1 MTNKMRHGILQRNHK
16 KFTEIYI
23 KVHWYLLK
31 YFLQTKTY
39 SSVDKGV
46 LALIIFAIA
55 FASVSSSS
63 IRSTG
68 IIWLTLYTSSLLVA
82 FLSHGGRIPFVERLA
97 LAEISGVSSTLTASS
112 VCKDQVYRDNL

>member
-23 KVHWYLLK
+23 KVHYLLK

-55 FASVSSSS
+55 LASVSSSS

-97 LAEISGVSSTLTASS
+97 LAEISGVSSTFTASS